1 MLFNPRNEYEVPKL
15 RKYVEELIQAGDPI
29 EIKRKRKKR
38 SLSQNNYLHVL
49 IGYFASE
56 YGCSLEEAKVDFYKR
71 ICNQHLFERKRVN
84 KRGQEVRYLRS
95 SADLEIDEMTLSIE
109 RFRNWSAS
117 VAGIYLPSAEENQM
131 LAYAEQ
137 IIEQNKQYL

>member
-15 RKYVEELIQAGDPI
+15 MKYVEELIQAGDPI

-56 YGCSLEEAKVDFYKR
+56 YGCS
-71 ICNQHLFERKRVN
+71 FE
-84 KRGQEVRYLRS
+84 
-95 SADLEIDEMTLSIE
+95 
-109 RFRNWSAS
+109 
-117 VAGIYLPSAEENQM
+117 
-131 LAYAEQ
+131 
-137 IIEQNKQYL
+137 